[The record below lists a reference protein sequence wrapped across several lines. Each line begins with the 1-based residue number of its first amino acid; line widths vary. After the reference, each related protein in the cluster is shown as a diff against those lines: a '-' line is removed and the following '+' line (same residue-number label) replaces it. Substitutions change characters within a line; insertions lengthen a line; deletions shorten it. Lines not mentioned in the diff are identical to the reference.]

1 VKKVEENLE
10 LFLFAMG
17 VLAVTATSRWT
28 WLLVREALLE
38 PIMISA
44 AVLVA
49 GLLFRIFRPA
59 MRKAVRAASSALGMK
74 AFAFVVVVVIGIVTS
89 LITSI
94 IAALLLA
101 LVIDAV
107 RLDRKDEI
115 KIVVIACYAI
125 GISAILTPLGGP
137 LATIVIAKLKGE
149 PYNASFWFLL
159 GKFWLYIIPG
169 ILGFGALAA
178 ILVNGG
184 PEGEMLKEGRDETI
198 GDIFASTAKTY
209 IFIMAL
215 VFLGTGFKP
224 IIDAYIPEAPAA
236 GLFWLNSL
244 SAVLDNAT
252 LAAAEVGPGMRMD
265 QLAYALVGLIVA
277 GGMLIPGN
285 IANIISAGRLKIRT
299 KEWMAVGIPV
309 GIVAML
315 LYFAVLSIFG
325 A

>member
-1 VKKVEENLE
+1 VKKVEDNLE

-17 VLAVTATSRWT
+17 VIAVTASSRWT
-28 WLLVREALLE
+28 WPLVREAFLE
-38 PIMISA
+38 PIMICA

-49 GLLFRIFRPA
+49 GLLFRLFRPA
-59 MRKAVRAASSALGMK
+59 VRKAVRAASSALGMK
-74 AFAFVVVVVIGIVTS
+74 AFAFAVVVAMGIVTS

-107 RLDRKDEI
+107 KLDRKDEI

-137 LATIVIAKLKGE
+137 LATIVIAKLQGE
-149 PYNASFWFLL
+149 PYDASFWFLFV
-159 GKFWLYIIPG
+159 KFWPYIIPG

-184 PEGEMLKEGRDETI
+184 PEGETLKEDHGETF

-224 IIDAYIPEAPAA
+224 IIDAYIPELPAA

-244 SAVLDNAT
+244 SAILDNAT
-252 LAAAEVGPGMRMD
+252 LAAAEVSPGMKTD
-265 QLAYALVGLIVA
+265 QLTYALVGLIVA

-285 IANIISAGRLKIRT
+285 IANIISAGRLKIGTR
-299 KEWMAVGIPV
+299 EWMAVGIPV

-315 LYFAVLSIFG
+315 IYFAVLSVF
-325 A
+325 AA